1 MGMRRQPVTE
11 HQLSLFFGDGRVA
24 VCLSQDKAGGTGS
37 VSEEEPQASTAWSGK
52 RALTQDLMERV
63 CDPKN
68 LNQAYKKVKANGGA
82 AGVDGRKVTELRGWL
97 DEHKKDLVEALL
109 TGSYQPQP
117 VREVEIPKPGG
128 GTRQLGIPTVVDR
141 LVQQA
146 ILQVLEPLLDPT
158 FSESSY
164 GFRPGRSAHQ
174 ALRQAQDYVAT
185 GREIVVDI
193 DLEKFFDRVNHD
205 VLMSRLARHIG
216 DKRLLRMIRRFLEA
230 GILRQGVCVQRYE
243 GTPQGGPLSPLLANL
258 LLDDLDREL
267 ERRGHCFCRYA
278 DDCNIYMRSEAAG
291 QRVMASVTAFLEGRL
306 RLRVNRA
313 KSAVARVEERHF
325 LGYRLQAGGQLGI
338 APESLRRVKER
349 VRQTTQR
356 NRGASLKRMIRDLN
370 EYLPGWATY
379 FRWVT
384 GDRPFRNLD
393 AWVRRRL
400 RCARLKQR
408 KRSHSIA
415 KFLQSLGV
423 PTRQA
428 WLLARSGKGWWRK
441 SGSPQASE
449 AMTNQW
455 FRDQGL
461 ISLIDRV
468 AALKR

>member
-24 VCLSQDKAGGTGS
+24 VCLSQDKAGGTGV
-37 VSEEEPQASTAWSGK
+37 VSEGEPQASTAWSGK
-52 RALTQDLMERV
+52 RALRQDLMERV

-68 LNQAYKKVKANGGA
+68 LNRAYKKVKANGGA
-82 AGVDGRKVTELRGWL
+82 AGVDGRSVTDLRGWL
-97 DEHKKDLVEALL
+97 EEHKKDLVEGLL

-185 GREIVVDI
+185 GRGIGVDI
-193 DLEKFFDRVNHD
+193 ELVKFLDRVNHD
-205 VLMSRLARHIG
+205 LLMSRLARHIE
-216 DKRLLRMIRRFLEA
+216 DKRLLRMVRRFLEA

-278 DDCNIYMRSEAAG
+278 DDCNIYVRSAAAG
-291 QRVMASVTAFLEGRL
+291 LSVMASVTAFLEGRL
-306 RLRVNRA
+306 RLRVNQA
-313 KSAVARVEERHF
+313 KSAVARVEDRQF
-325 LGYRLQAGGQLGI
+325 LGYRLEAGGQLRI
-338 APESLRRVKER
+338 ASESLRRVKER

-356 NRGASLKRMIRDLN
+356 NRSVSLKRMIQDLN

-379 FRWVT
+379 FRWAT

-393 AWVRRRL
+393 GWVRRRL

-461 ISLIDRV
+461 ISLMDRA
-468 AALKR
+468 AALRS